1 MIRFVIENGNNWLKF
16 DMPTCELV
24 DHLGSIGICK
34 DIPIGGTEKISVD
47 YYPTEDDDKIAKI
60 VCERLLPDDK
70 ISDVNRLCARLDGQW
85 QITDEEFESA
95 HSENDV
101 RGALNIKAAYEKLR
115 EDLTQINDLRQHRT
129 TPRKAN
135 SV

>member
-16 DMPTCELV
+16 DAPTDELL

-34 DIPIGGTEKISVD
+34 DIPIGGTENVSVD

-60 VCERLLPDDK
+60 VCERLLPEDK
-70 ISDVNRLCARLDGQW
+70 ISDVNRLCERLDGQW

-95 HSENDV
+95 LSENDV
-101 RGALNIKAAYEKLR
+101 RGALDIKAAYEKLR
-115 EDLTQINDLRQHRT
+115 EDLTQINDL
-129 TPRKAN
+129 
-135 SV
+135 SM

>member
-1 MIRFVIENGNNWLKF
+1 MIRFVFENGKDRLRF
-16 DMPTCELV
+16 DMPTCELI

-34 DIPIGGTEKISVD
+34 DIPIGGTENVSVD

-85 QITDEEFESA
+85 QITDEEFENTL
-95 HSENDV
+95 SETNV

-115 EDLTQINDLRQHRT
+115 EDLTQTNDL
-129 TPRKAN
+129 
-135 SV
+135 SM

>member
-34 DIPIGGTEKISVD
+34 DIPIGGTENVSVD

-60 VCERLLPDDK
+60 VCERLLPEDK
-70 ISDVNRLCARLDGQW
+70 ISDVNRLCERLDGQW

-95 HSENDV
+95 LSEDDI
-101 RGALNIKAAYEKLR
+101 RGALNIKAAYDELR
-115 EDLTQINDLRQHRT
+115 EELRQTNDL
-129 TPRKAN
+129 
-135 SV
+135 SM

>member
-34 DIPIGGTEKISVD
+34 DIPIGGMENVSVD

-60 VCERLLPDDK
+60 ICERLLPEDK

-85 QITDEEFESA
+85 QITDEEFESSL
-95 HSENDV
+95 SENDV
-101 RGALNIKAAYEKLR
+101 RGALNIKAAYDELR
-115 EDLTQINDLRQHRT
+115 EELRQTNDL
-129 TPRKAN
+129 
-135 SV
+135 SM

>member
-16 DMPTCELV
+16 DAPTDELL

-34 DIPIGGTEKISVD
+34 DIPIGGTENVSVD

-60 VCERLLPDDK
+60 VCERLLPEDR

-85 QITDEEFESA
+85 QITDEEFESTL
-95 HSENDV
+95 SENDV

-115 EDLTQINDLRQHRT
+115 EELRQTNDL
-129 TPRKAN
+129 
-135 SV
+135 SM

>member
-34 DIPIGGTEKISVD
+34 DIPIGGTENVSVD

-60 VCERLLPDDK
+60 VCERLLPEDK
-70 ISDVNRLCARLDGQW
+70 ISDVNRLCERLDGQW
-85 QITDEEFESA
+85 QITAEEFESA
-95 HSENDV
+95 LSENDV
-101 RGALNIKAAYEKLR
+101 RGAVNIDSAFEKLMNELR
-115 EDLTQINDLRQHRT
+115 QTNDL
-129 TPRKAN
+129 
-135 SV
+135 SM

>member
-16 DMPTCELV
+16 DMPTCELI

-34 DIPIGGTEKISVD
+34 DIPIGGTENVSVD

-60 VCERLLPDDK
+60 VCERLLPEDK
-70 ISDVNRLCARLDGQW
+70 ISDVNRLCERLDGQW

-95 HSENDV
+95 LSEDDI
-101 RGALNIKAAYEKLR
+101 RGALKIKAAYDEMREELR
-115 EDLTQINDLRQHRT
+115 QTNDL
-129 TPRKAN
+129 
-135 SV
+135 SM

>member
-34 DIPIGGTEKISVD
+34 DIPVGSTENVSVD

-60 VCERLLPDDK
+60 ICERLLPEDK

-85 QITDEEFESA
+85 QITDEEFENA
-95 HSENDV
+95 LSEDD
-101 RGALNIKAAYEKLR
+101 I
-115 EDLTQINDLRQHRT
+115 
-129 TPRKAN
+129 
-135 SV
+135 

>member
-16 DMPTCELV
+16 DMPTCELI

-34 DIPIGGTEKISVD
+34 DIPIGGTENVSVD

-60 VCERLLPDDK
+60 VCERLLPEDR
-70 ISDVNRLCARLDGQW
+70 ISDVNSLCERLDGQW
-85 QITDEEFESA
+85 QIADEEFENA
-95 HSENDV
+95 LSENDI

-115 EDLTQINDLRQHRT
+115 EELRQTNDL
-129 TPRKAN
+129 
-135 SV
+135 SM

>member
-1 MIRFVIENGNNWLKF
+1 MIRFFIKNGNNSVKF
-16 DMPTCELV
+16 DAPTDELF

-34 DIPIGGTEKISVD
+34 DIPIGGMENVSVD

-60 VCERLLPDDK
+60 VCERLLPEDK

-95 HSENDV
+95 LSENDV

-115 EDLTQINDLRQHRT
+115 EDLTQLSDL
-129 TPRKAN
+129 
-135 SV
+135 SM

>member
-1 MIRFVIENGNNWLKF
+1 MIRFFIKNGNNSVKF
-16 DMPTCELV
+16 DAPTDELL

-34 DIPIGGTEKISVD
+34 DIPIGGTENVSVD

-60 VCERLLPDDK
+60 VCERLLPEDK

-95 HSENDV
+95 LSENDV

-115 EDLTQINDLRQHRT
+115 EDLTQLSDL
-129 TPRKAN
+129 
-135 SV
+135 SM

>member
-16 DMPTCELV
+16 DAPTDELL
-24 DHLGSIGICK
+24 DHLGSIEICK
-34 DIPIGGTEKISVD
+34 DIPIGGTENVSVD

-60 VCERLLPDDK
+60 VCERLLPEDR

-85 QITDEEFESA
+85 QITDEEFESTL
-95 HSENDV
+95 SENDV

-115 EDLTQINDLRQHRT
+115 EELRQTNDL
-129 TPRKAN
+129 
-135 SV
+135 SM

>member
-1 MIRFVIENGNNWLKF
+1 MIRFVIENGKDRLRF
-16 DMPTCELV
+16 DMPTCELI

-34 DIPIGGTEKISVD
+34 DIPIGGTENVSVD

-95 HSENDV
+95 LSENDV
-101 RGALNIKAAYEKLR
+101 HGALNIDAAYERLR
-115 EDLTQINDLRQHRT
+115 EEMSQSNDL
-129 TPRKAN
+129 
-135 SV
+135 SM

>member
-34 DIPIGGTEKISVD
+34 NIPIGGTENVSVD

-60 VCERLLPDDK
+60 VCERLLPEDK
-70 ISDVNRLCARLDGQW
+70 ISDVNRLCERLDGQW

-95 HSENDV
+95 LSEDDI
-101 RGALNIKAAYEKLR
+101 RGALNIKAAYDELR
-115 EDLTQINDLRQHRT
+115 EELRQTNDL
-129 TPRKAN
+129 
-135 SV
+135 SM

>member
-34 DIPIGGTEKISVD
+34 DIPIGGTENVSVD

-60 VCERLLPDDK
+60 VCERLLPEDK

-85 QITDEEFESA
+85 QITAEEFESA
-95 HSENDV
+95 LSENDV
-101 RGALNIKAAYEKLR
+101 RGAVNIDAAFEKLMNELR
-115 EDLTQINDLRQHRT
+115 QTNDL
-129 TPRKAN
+129 
-135 SV
+135 SM

>member
-1 MIRFVIENGNNWLKF
+1 MIRFVIKNGKDRLRF
-16 DMPTCELV
+16 DMPTCELI

-34 DIPIGGTEKISVD
+34 DIPIGGTKKISVD

-85 QITDEEFESA
+85 QITDEEFENTL
-95 HSENDV
+95 SETNV

-115 EDLTQINDLRQHRT
+115 EDLTQTNDL
-129 TPRKAN
+129 
-135 SV
+135 SM